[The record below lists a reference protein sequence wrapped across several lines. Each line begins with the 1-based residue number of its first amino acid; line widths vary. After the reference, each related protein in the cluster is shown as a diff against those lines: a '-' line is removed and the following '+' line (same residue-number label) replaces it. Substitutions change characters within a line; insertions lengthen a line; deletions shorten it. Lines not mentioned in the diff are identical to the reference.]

1 MPPST
6 TPRCK
11 TRQPRVA
18 VSRPGHFCATFC
30 PICPREGET
39 HLARTPKLQY
49 TGERKNNPM
58 QPKRH
63 MPLFRWKL
71 QRKRHSAWAR
81 KENPMTFR
89 KRRILAA
96 LLALALCLSL
106 LPMSAL
112 AAEADALGETGPEE
126 AVCTCTAPCTEGGMN
141 TACPVC
147 GAEGLRPIPA
157 PGQRRSEDP
166 APD

>member
-1 MPPST
+1 
-6 TPRCK
+6 
-11 TRQPRVA
+11 
-18 VSRPGHFCATFC
+18 
-30 PICPREGET
+30 
-39 HLARTPKLQY
+39 
-49 TGERKNNPM
+49 
-58 QPKRH
+58 
-63 MPLFRWKL
+63 
-71 QRKRHSAWAR
+71 
-81 KENPMTFR
+81 MTFR

-96 LLALALCLSL
+96 LLALAPCLSL

-126 AVCTCTAPCTEGGMN
+126 AVCTCTAPCTEGGMD